1 MPDSHGKMA
10 YMRAIIKKV
19 LKLLVKQM
27 PMYQLRSAMLRWCGY
42 RVGKDVYVGEDLIII
57 DEPSDWGMVSIGDR
71 VAISPRVTLVVS
83 SRPNFSRIAR
93 YVPVK
98 HGPIA
103 IESDVWL
110 GTGVVV
116 LPGIKIGEG
125 AVVGANS
132 VVTKDVNP
140 YTIVGGSPARLIR
153 EVSVPWIEE
162 TEIPVP

>member
-1 MPDSHGKMA
+1 MPDFLGKIA

-42 RVGKDVYVGEDLIII
+42 TIGKNVYIGEDLIIV

-83 SRPNFSRIAR
+83 SRPNFSRIAPS
-93 YVPVK
+93 VPVK
-98 HGPIA
+98 YDSIT
-103 IESDVWL
+103 IENDVWL

-116 LPGIKIGEG
+116 LPNITIGEG

-132 VVTKDVNP
+132 VVTRDVKP

>member
-1 MPDSHGKMA
+1 
-10 YMRAIIKKV
+10 MRAIIKKL

-27 PMYQLRSAMLRWCGY
+27 PIYQLRAAMLRWCGY
-42 RVGKDVYVGEDLIII
+42 VIGKDVYIGEDLIIV

-83 SRPNFSRIAR
+83 SRPNFSRIAP

-98 HGPIA
+98 HGPIT
-103 IESDVWL
+103 IENDAWL

-116 LPGIKIGEG
+116 MPGVKIGEG

-132 VVTKDVNP
+132 VVTKDVRP
-140 YTIVGGSPARLIR
+140 YIIVGGSPARLIR
-153 EVSVPWIEE
+153 KVPVPWIEE
-162 TEIPVP
+162 TEILVP

>member
-1 MPDSHGKMA
+1 
-10 YMRAIIKKV
+10 MRAIIKKL

-27 PMYQLRSAMLRWCGY
+27 PVYQLRAAMLRWSGY
-42 RVGKDVYVGEDLIII
+42 TVGKDVYVGEELLII
-57 DEPSDWGMVSIGDR
+57 DEPSDWGLVNIGDR

-83 SRPNFSRIAR
+83 SRPNFSRVGP
-93 YVPVK
+93 YVPVQ
-98 HGPIA
+98 HGPII
-103 IESDVWL
+103 IENDAWL

-116 LPGIKIGEG
+116 LPNITIGEG

-132 VVTKDVNP
+132 VVTEDVRP

>member
-1 MPDSHGKMA
+1 
-10 YMRAIIKKV
+10 MRAIIKKL

-27 PMYQLRSAMLRWCGY
+27 PIYQLRAAMLRRCGY
-42 RVGKDVYVGEDLIII
+42 SVGKDVYIGEDLIIV
-57 DEPSDWGMVSIGDR
+57 DEPSDWGMLSIGDR

-83 SRPNFSRIAR
+83 SRPNFSRIAP

-98 HGPIA
+98 HGSIT

-116 LPGIKIGEG
+116 LPGTRIGEG

-132 VVTKDVNP
+132 VVTKDVSP